1 MLILYH
7 VPTLPI
13 HSSWRGIV
21 ALVCMLTASD
31 PVRAETTVAIELLLA
46 LDSSASMDASEFALQ
61 LEGLALAFR
70 DPEVLQAVKNLQ
82 PLGVAI
88 AVSQWGG
95 PGDHR
100 LVVPFTHVET
110 ERDSKAFGFR
120 ISLGNRTYTA
130 ASTSIVTAI
139 SEGVALIDTN
149 GFDGQRKII
158 DISGDG
164 LDNSGLDLEAARQMA
179 ASTRVIINGLAIE
192 QEQPGLS
199 DYYRDNVIIGSD
211 SFVVTAQGF
220 SDFARA
226 IKEKLL
232 RELRP
237 LGS

>member
-1 MLILYH
+1 MFHPYH
-7 VPTLPI
+7 VTSLSI
-13 HSSWRGIV
+13 HCCWRGIV
-21 ALVCMLTASD
+21 ALVCVLIASQ
-31 PVRAETTVAIELLLA
+31 PARAETTVAIELLLA

-82 PLGVAI
+82 PLGVAV

-120 ISLGNRTYTA
+120 ISLGSRTYTA
-130 ASTSIVTAI
+130 ASTSIATAI
-139 SEGVALIDTN
+139 SEGVTLIDTN
-149 GFDGQRKII
+149 SFDGQRKII

-164 LDNSGLDLEAARQMA
+164 PDNSGLDLEVARQMA
-179 ASTRVIINGLAIE
+179 TSSRVVINGLAIE
-192 QEQPGLS
+192 QEQPELTA
-199 DYYRDNVIIGSD
+199 YYQDKVIIGVD